1 MKPFHPRS
9 ISFLRLQSHRGWQ
22 VKLYSIALEAPVV
35 DESRFRGGLE
45 FALDALPDPA
55 RSMEREGVAFCIL
68 HQGRGIDY
76 TVLAWWDRENEMPLR
91 VFVRDGG
98 ADWRPAQ
105 GAESVCVWDL
115 QVIAFERDRYVETI
129 LADPALPVEAYLS
142 RTMSAPIGDHVEA

>member
-1 MKPFHPRS
+1 MQPFLPRS
-9 ISFLRLQSHRGWQ
+9 ISFLRLLSHEGWQ
-22 VKLYSIALEAPVV
+22 VKLYSIALGARVV

-45 FALDALPDPA
+45 FALDALPDQA
-55 RSMEREGVAFCIL
+55 RNKEREGVAFCIL

-91 VFVRDGG
+91 VFVREEG

-115 QVIAFERDRYVETI
+115 QVVAFERDRYVETI
-129 LADPALPVEAYLS
+129 LAEPALPVEAYLA
-142 RTMSAPIGDHVEA
+142 RTMSAPIGDRVVA